1 MEQTKDIQ
9 DNAKS
14 IAQLLKILANENR
27 LKILC
32 QLIKGEKNVT
42 ELSNAIPTISQSALS
57 QHLSIMKAHK
67 ILDNQKQGLTVTYYI
82 NDERVIKI
90 MQAIRDNY
98 CDWIF
103 I

>member
-1 MEQTKDIQ
+1 MQ

-98 CDWIF
+98 CD
-103 I
+103 

>member
-98 CDWIF
+98 CD
-103 I
+103 